1 MPPKRPSIG
10 RQTSD
15 SKRKTREREQESS
28 DEQSQRQETNRH
40 SEETRRAQESAEE
53 TRQRQET
60 NRHREQTRRAQQSA
74 EERRQRQETNLH
86 REQTRRAQES
96 AEETTQR
103 QDTNRHREQ
112 TRRAQQS
119 PEETRQRQD
128 TNRHR
133 EQTRRAQESAEERRQ
148 RQDTNR
154 HREQTRRAQESAEET
169 RQRQD
174 TNRHREQTRRA
185 QQSAKETRQRQETHC
200 HRATSRHGEENPPET
215 AQRHAPDRTAK
226 SAFKPAINIVW
237 LKAAF
242 SYDLSKEYGSDPK
255 ITIGRMDNICMHCQA
270 KKWPGEA
277 PGLCCTG
284 GKVVLDAIQ
293 NPPDVLKNL
302 LTENS
307 PQGKQFRS
315 KLWKYNAAFMMTSFG
330 ADKNLTDYGFFS
342 TFKIQGQCYHKIG
355 SLLPLPGEE
364 PKYVQVYFINTSKEE
379 ADRRCVLNYGVDLAI
394 ITDIQEM
401 LHTTHPYVRSFK
413 LALEE
418 MELPDHKVFIHADKR
433 PEGEHARRFNAPVAN
448 EVGVLM
454 VGEQHGSRD
463 IVLKQRDHQLTRI
476 KETHRAYDCLQYPL
490 MFVRGEDGYNFELYQ
505 VDPKTKI
512 ATNKKVSCKDFYAY
526 HLMERENT
534 FNHILRFKQV
544 LSQFLVDMFAKIETE
559 RLLYVRLN
567 QQKLRAADYIHL
579 QDAINAD
586 GHAHNVGQQV
596 ILPSSHI
603 GSPRYMHAC
612 CQDAM
617 AYVRKYGRPDLF
629 ITFTCNPKW
638 QEIQNELF
646 DGQTHYDRHDLTAR
660 VFHEKHKKLIWLLRH
675 GKIFGELQCF
685 MSTIEWQKRGLPH
698 SHTLIWCKEKIRPEQ
713 IDDIISAK
721 LPDEEEDKHLY
732 DIVKKN
738 MVHGPCGRHN
748 PKSPCMQD
756 KKCTKKYPR
765 SFVQETQTGLD
776 GYPLY
781 QRLKPQDGGHSF
793 KLKIGHGPEAHEIV
807 VDNQWIVPYNPLLLK
822 ILGAHVNVESCT
834 SIKSI
839 KYVCKYVN
847 KGSDM
852 AVFGVQE
859 DDSDEIKK
867 FQLGRFISSNE
878 AAWRIFGLDIHDHHP
893 TVQRLAVHL
902 KNGQRVYFTE
912 ETARQALEQPSQTTL
927 TAFFLLCHN
936 DEFAKTLLYCEVP
949 SHYTWREKKWH
960 RRKLGE
966 DVENWPGVKKN
977 DAISRVYTVS
987 PRHQECYFLR
997 LLLHHVR
1004 GPTSFE
1010 DLRTHEGHVC
1020 GTYREACLLY
1030 GLLEDDEHWNLTL
1043 QDAAATK
1050 HPKQMRQLF
1059 AIMLHTCEMSNPAFL
1074 WENHKES
1081 LSEDIHYRVQCEN
1094 PDMEVLYNNDILN
1107 EALVDVQDRLQALG
1121 GSSIE
1126 VYGLPTP
1133 QLNEGAA
1140 LSTEMTRETNYNSE
1154 ELAAFVQAN
1163 QPKMVHDQ
1171 ATAFNIIMASIEE
1184 EHGGLFFLDAPGG
1197 TGKTFVTNLI
1207 LAKVR
1212 QKKSI
1217 ALAVASSGIAATLL
1231 DGGRTA
1237 HSAFKLP
1244 LDLSRQESPSCNISK
1259 ASAKAK
1265 VLQRCKLIIWDEATM
1280 SHKRAFE
1287 ALDRTLKFLRNND
1300 NLMGGVTLVL
1310 SGDFRQTLP
1319 VITRGTRADE
1329 VNACIKASQLWQQ
1342 TKRLTLSTN
1351 FRVQLHGGESAGQ
1364 FANQLLQTGLGPE
1377 FRAAHEPGSDSRAR
1391 TVRAA
1396 PRQGAR
1402 SARVKGRSA
1411 TSCPPSEK
1419 M

>member
-96 AEETTQR
+96 AEETRQRQDTNRHREQTRRAQESAEETRQRQDTNRHREQTRRAQESAEETRQRQDTNRHREQTRRAQESAEETRQR

-490 MFVRGEDGYNFELYQ
+490 MFVRGEDGYNF
-505 VDPKTKI
+505 
-512 ATNKKVSCKDFYAY
+512 
-526 HLMERENT
+526 
-534 FNHILRFKQV
+534 
-544 LSQFLVDMFAKIETE
+544 
-559 RLLYVRLN
+559 
-567 QQKLRAADYIHL
+567 
-579 QDAINAD
+579 
-586 GHAHNVGQQV
+586 
-596 ILPSSHI
+596 
-603 GSPRYMHAC
+603 
-612 CQDAM
+612 
-617 AYVRKYGRPDLF
+617 
-629 ITFTCNPKW
+629 
-638 QEIQNELF
+638 
-646 DGQTHYDRHDLTAR
+646 
-660 VFHEKHKKLIWLLRH
+660 
-675 GKIFGELQCF
+675 
-685 MSTIEWQKRGLPH
+685 
-698 SHTLIWCKEKIRPEQ
+698 
-713 IDDIISAK
+713 
-721 LPDEEEDKHLY
+721 
-732 DIVKKN
+732 
-738 MVHGPCGRHN
+738 
-748 PKSPCMQD
+748 
-756 KKCTKKYPR
+756 
-765 SFVQETQTGLD
+765 
-776 GYPLY
+776 
-781 QRLKPQDGGHSF
+781 
-793 KLKIGHGPEAHEIV
+793 
-807 VDNQWIVPYNPLLLK
+807 
-822 ILGAHVNVESCT
+822 
-834 SIKSI
+834 
-839 KYVCKYVN
+839 
-847 KGSDM
+847 
-852 AVFGVQE
+852 
-859 DDSDEIKK
+859 
-867 FQLGRFISSNE
+867 
-878 AAWRIFGLDIHDHHP
+878 
-893 TVQRLAVHL
+893 
-902 KNGQRVYFTE
+902 
-912 ETARQALEQPSQTTL
+912 
-927 TAFFLLCHN
+927 
-936 DEFAKTLLYCEVP
+936 
-949 SHYTWREKKWH
+949 
-960 RRKLGE
+960 
-966 DVENWPGVKKN
+966 
-977 DAISRVYTVS
+977 
-987 PRHQECYFLR
+987 
-997 LLLHHVR
+997 
-1004 GPTSFE
+1004 
-1010 DLRTHEGHVC
+1010 
-1020 GTYREACLLY
+1020 
-1030 GLLEDDEHWNLTL
+1030 
-1043 QDAAATK
+1043 
-1050 HPKQMRQLF
+1050 
-1059 AIMLHTCEMSNPAFL
+1059 
-1074 WENHKES
+1074 
-1081 LSEDIHYRVQCEN
+1081 
-1094 PDMEVLYNNDILN
+1094 
-1107 EALVDVQDRLQALG
+1107 
-1121 GSSIE
+1121 
-1126 VYGLPTP
+1126 
-1133 QLNEGAA
+1133 
-1140 LSTEMTRETNYNSE
+1140 
-1154 ELAAFVQAN
+1154 
-1163 QPKMVHDQ
+1163 
-1171 ATAFNIIMASIEE
+1171 
-1184 EHGGLFFLDAPGG
+1184 
-1197 TGKTFVTNLI
+1197 
-1207 LAKVR
+1207 
-1212 QKKSI
+1212 
-1217 ALAVASSGIAATLL
+1217 
-1231 DGGRTA
+1231 
-1237 HSAFKLP
+1237 
-1244 LDLSRQESPSCNISK
+1244 
-1259 ASAKAK
+1259 
-1265 VLQRCKLIIWDEATM
+1265 
-1280 SHKRAFE
+1280 
-1287 ALDRTLKFLRNND
+1287 
-1300 NLMGGVTLVL
+1300 
-1310 SGDFRQTLP
+1310 
-1319 VITRGTRADE
+1319 
-1329 VNACIKASQLWQQ
+1329 
-1342 TKRLTLSTN
+1342 
-1351 FRVQLHGGESAGQ
+1351 
-1364 FANQLLQTGLGPE
+1364 
-1377 FRAAHEPGSDSRAR
+1377 
-1391 TVRAA
+1391 
-1396 PRQGAR
+1396 
-1402 SARVKGRSA
+1402 
-1411 TSCPPSEK
+1411 
-1419 M
+1419 

>member
-15 SKRKTREREQESS
+15 SKRKKREREQESS
-28 DEQSQRQETNRH
+28 DERSQRQETNRH
-40 SEETRRAQESAEE
+40 REETRRAQESAEE
-53 TRQRQET
+53 RRQRQET
-60 NRHREQTRRAQQSA
+60 NRHREQTRRAQESA
-74 EERRQRQETNLH
+74 EERGRRQE
-86 REQTRRAQES
+86 
-96 AEETTQR
+96 
-103 QDTNRHREQ
+103 
-112 TRRAQQS
+112 
-119 PEETRQRQD
+119 

-148 RQDTNR
+148 RQ
-154 HREQTRRAQESAEET
+154 ET
-169 RQRQD
+169 D
-174 TNRHREQTRRA
+174 
-185 QQSAKETRQRQETHC
+185 C
-200 HRATSRHGEENPPET
+200 HRATSRRGEENPAER
-215 AQRHAPDRTAK
+215 AQRQAADRRAK
-226 SAFKPAINIVW
+226 SAFNAAIYIVW

-242 SYDLSKEYGSDPK
+242 SYDLTKEYGSDPK

-302 LTENS
+302 PTKNS

-342 TFKIQGQCYHKIG
+342 TFKFQGQCYHKIG

-379 ADRRCVLNYGVDLAI
+379 ANRRCVLNDGVDLAI

-418 MELPDHKVFIHADKR
+418 MEVPDHKVFINADKR
-433 PEGEHARRFNAPVAN
+433 PEGEHARHFNAPVAN
-448 EVGVLM
+448 EVGVVM
-454 VGEQHGSRD
+454 VGEQHGSRY

-567 QQKLRAADYIHL
+567 QKKLRAADYIHL

-586 GHAHNVGQQV
+586 GHAQNVGQQV
-596 ILPSSHI
+596 ILLSFHI
-603 GSPRYMHAC
+603 GFPRYMHAC

-629 ITFTCNPKW
+629 ITFTCKPKW

-721 LPDEEEDKHLY
+721 LPDEEDKQLY

-738 MVHGPCGRHN
+738 MVYGPCGRHN

-756 KKCTKKYPR
+756 NKCTKKYPR
-765 SFVQETQTGLD
+765 SFVQETQTGLN

-781 QRLKPQDGGHSF
+781 QRLKPQDGGRSF
-793 KLKIGHGPEAHEIV
+793 KHKIGHGPEAHEIV
-807 VDNQWIVPYNPLLLK
+807 VDNQWIVPYNPLVLK

-859 DDSDEIKK
+859 DTSDEIKK

-878 AAWRIFGLDIHDHHP
+878 AAWRIFGFDIHEHHP
-893 TVQRLAVHL
+893 TVQRLAEHL

-912 ETARQALEQPSQTTL
+912 ETARQALEQPSETTL
-927 TAFFLLCHN
+927 TAFFLLCQN
-936 DEFAKTLLYCEVP
+936 DEFAKSLLY
-949 SHYTWREKKWH
+949 
-960 RRKLGE
+960 
-966 DVENWPGVKKN
+966 
-977 DAISRVYTVS
+977 
-987 PRHQECYFLR
+987 F
-997 LLLHHVR
+997 
-1004 GPTSFE
+1004 
-1010 DLRTHEGHVC
+1010 
-1020 GTYREACLLY
+1020 
-1030 GLLEDDEHWNLTL
+1030 
-1043 QDAAATK
+1043 
-1050 HPKQMRQLF
+1050 
-1059 AIMLHTCEMSNPAFL
+1059 
-1074 WENHKES
+1074 
-1081 LSEDIHYRVQCEN
+1081 
-1094 PDMEVLYNNDILN
+1094 
-1107 EALVDVQDRLQALG
+1107 
-1121 GSSIE
+1121 
-1126 VYGLPTP
+1126 
-1133 QLNEGAA
+1133 
-1140 LSTEMTRETNYNSE
+1140 
-1154 ELAAFVQAN
+1154 
-1163 QPKMVHDQ
+1163 
-1171 ATAFNIIMASIEE
+1171 
-1184 EHGGLFFLDAPGG
+1184 
-1197 TGKTFVTNLI
+1197 
-1207 LAKVR
+1207 
-1212 QKKSI
+1212 
-1217 ALAVASSGIAATLL
+1217 
-1231 DGGRTA
+1231 
-1237 HSAFKLP
+1237 
-1244 LDLSRQESPSCNISK
+1244 
-1259 ASAKAK
+1259 
-1265 VLQRCKLIIWDEATM
+1265 
-1280 SHKRAFE
+1280 
-1287 ALDRTLKFLRNND
+1287 
-1300 NLMGGVTLVL
+1300 VL

-1342 TKRLTLSTN
+1342 TKRLSLSTN
-1351 FRVQLHGGESAGQ
+1351 IRVQLHGGESAGQ
-1364 FANQLLQTGLGPE
+1364 FANQLLHVGNGQILPS
-1377 FRAAHEPGSDSRAR
+1377 SDDQIKLPFGQMIE
-1391 TVRAA
+1391 TENDLIMKV
-1396 PRQGAR
+1396 
-1402 SARVKGRSA
+1402 
-1411 TSCPPSEK
+1411 
-1419 M
+1419 